1 MISVIPV
8 AMTGKIFFRLSLIA
22 LCAPV
27 LAACGL
33 GYNKN
38 PPDEFNVVR
47 RAPLILPPEFN
58 LRPLSNNQTAP
69 VAKQGAELARLL
81 VLPAPQNEKQ
91 PDDVEQRLLD
101 KASRGGVYG
110 DGVRN
115 MLESE
120 RTGKASETASV
131 VETLVADQTEAAAE

>member
-58 LRPLSNNQTAP
+58 LRPPSNNQTAP
-69 VAKQGAELARLL
+69 VTKQGAELARLL

-120 RTGKASETASV
+120 RTGKASETAPV
-131 VETLVADQTEAAAE
+131 IETLVADQTEAAAE